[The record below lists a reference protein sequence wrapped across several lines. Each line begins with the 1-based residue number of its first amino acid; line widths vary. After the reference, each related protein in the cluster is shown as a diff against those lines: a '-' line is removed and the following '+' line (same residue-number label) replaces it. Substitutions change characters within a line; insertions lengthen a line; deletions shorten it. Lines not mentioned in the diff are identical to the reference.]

1 MSSIGDSSRPDASST
16 SDTDK
21 PESTGACTDTAN
33 LNKNITGESASHNV
47 LTDTASGITHSDVA
61 ACGGGAGSLE
71 HLLTVPTSALEATDS
86 EVDDELIELLDSALQ
101 DFEPAADTG
110 YATSALADNDTAT
123 QATPAGTTTSEVLK
137 GDRDSDAANENVLQ
151 SSSSA
156 SYMSTPFNS
165 PNLPHSERRNDT
177 AGRDLAEQLD
187 EAMHSFINEDPV
199 LIQNIEILAK
209 AAESAGDSPEAQ
221 KEFADTLAKTLSSLA
236 QNAEGLQ
243 DQLNEEGLNQAF
255 NNLGLNPGGG
265 IDGGGNSSG
274 SSGNNPDILPV
285 MQNMMKTLLSKEVLY
300 PSLKEISQKYPKWL
314 EENSGKTDKKL
325 IENYKHQYTL
335 MKTICNEFEKETT
348 TDSDDVKNDRFNKI
362 LEFMQEMQELGQ
374 PPKEILGEMAPGL
387 EFDANGFPKLSH
399 SGDQCSIM

>member
-1 MSSIGDSSRPDASST
+1 MSSAGNSSRLDASST
-16 SDTDK
+16 SDTNISD
-21 PESTGACTDTAN
+21 SIGICSDASN
-33 LNKNITGESASHNV
+33 INNKNVTGESASHNL
-47 LTDTASGITHSDVA
+47 LTDTASGISQPDVA
-61 ACGGGAGSLE
+61 ACSGGAGSLE
-71 HLLTVPTSALEATDS
+71 HLLNVPTSALEATDS

-101 DFEPAADTG
+101 DFEPATEPG
-110 YATSALADNDTAT
+110 YATSAEAETESSTEVSNPGTASS
-123 QATPAGTTTSEVLK
+123 AVLK
-137 GDRDSDAANENVLQ
+137 NVLQ

-165 PNLPHSERRNDT
+165 PNLPHSERRNDVP
-177 AGRDLAEQLD
+177 GRDLAEQLD

-255 NNLGLNPGGG
+255 NNLGLNPGGST
-265 IDGGGNSSG
+265 DGGGGSSSG

-314 EENSGKTDKKL
+314 EENSGKTEKGL
-325 IENYKHQYTL
+325 IDNYKHQYTL
-335 MKTICNEFEKETT
+335 MKTICNEFEKEKD

-374 PPKEILGEMAPGL
+374 PPNEILGEMAPGL

-399 SGDQCSIM
+399 SGDQCSIL